1 MESKIFTGE
10 SNTAGTE
17 SKKWEEALNQAI
29 PAIVV
34 IRVCSV
40 RAFDGEGSG
49 FSTAT
54 GFIVD
59 KEKGI
64 VLTNRHVVTPGPVRA
79 DAIFLNKE
87 EVDLVP
93 IYRDPVHDFGFYR
106 FDPAKVK
113 FQTLREIPLDPD
125 GAWVGREIRVVG
137 NDAGEKLSIL
147 PGVLARLD
155 REAPHYGP
163 NDYNDFNTFYYCA
176 ASSTSGGSSGS
187 PVLTLGG
194 RAVALNCGGAKQ
206 AASSFYLPVHRI
218 QRALELV
225 QATPVGAA
233 PAVPRGTLQTIFK
246 HTAFDEVKRLGLQE
260 GTEAEVRG
268 ARPEETG
275 MLVVDQVVPGGP
287 AAGQLEPG
295 DVLVSLDGQLV
306 TQFRPYEEIV
316 DGAVGRE
323 LALRVQR
330 GGQERE
336 VRLTVQD
343 LHAITPAELLEV
355 SGGVVH
361 ALSYQQ
367 ARNYNLPCGG
377 VYMAQ
382 SGYMFG
388 RAGITCHCIFVAIGP
403 HPTPDLDAFE
413 EALAQF
419 QDGDRTT
426 VRYFGLRDRHRTR
439 TALVTVD

>member
-1 MESKIFTGE
+1 MESKIFAGE

-218 QRALELV
+218 QRCWSWCRPRRWRGRHVCRGYAADHL
-225 QATPVGAA
+225 QAHRLRRGEAGGCRRARRPV
-233 PAVPRGTLQTIFK
+233 
-246 HTAFDEVKRLGLQE
+246 
-260 GTEAEVRG
+260 VRG
-268 ARPEETG
+268 RAPEETACSPSTRWC
-275 MLVVDQVVPGGP
+275 PG
-287 AAGQLEPG
+287 ARRPG
-295 DVLVSLDGQLV
+295 SWSRG
-306 TQFRPYEEIV
+306 TCWSPWTASWSPSSAPTRRSWTGRW
-316 DGAVGRE
+316 GASWRCG
-323 LALRVQR
+323 VQR

-343 LHAITPAELLEV
+343 PARDRARELLEV
-355 SGGVVH
+355 SARVV
-361 ALSYQQ
+361 
-367 ARNYNLPCGG
+367 ARAELPAGPRITTSLRR

-382 SGYMFG
+382 SGTCSAHG
-388 RAGITCHCIFVAIGP
+388 HHLPLHLRGDRAPP
-403 HPTPDLDAFE
+403 HPGP
-413 EALAQF
+413 
-419 QDGDRTT
+419 GR
-426 VRYFGLRDRHRTR
+426 LRGGARPVPGTSPRLTSS
-439 TALVTVD
+439 